1 MSGNGVTAIAGQL
14 KEGEPGA
21 AAGENQATRSGW
33 RLGFLI
39 PLYFV
44 GGVFAFAAVLAVLA
58 AWRLSEGPV
67 PIGFLTPYLQES
79 IGGLPEGWRL
89 EVGETAIAWD
99 GAARTVNLTADNVT
113 FVNRDNQ
120 RVLQVPEMAFSLW
133 GDALLQGNLRPREVT
148 ARGVSLLLTRTED
161 GGFAMGLTRSA
172 EEGEH
177 PQRPVPQIVAELFGV
192 GAAEEDALRRIRS
205 ISLMNSRVRIVDQ
218 IRDSVFGLEGHT
230 IRIRSAGDH
239 LTIQASVDL
248 SARDL
253 VLPLWIELDYRPE
266 GEQASGLVR
275 FESVRPP
282 ELVTALEAP
291 GWLAGVRFPVS
302 GEARFGYSAR
312 TGPEPLSLRLYGGEG
327 EFDLPG
333 HLPAPVPV
341 AALEIEGAVDIETR
355 SMEIRRLVYD
365 AGAFVARAEGRV
377 RVRDIGPDLDLRI
390 SGEEVPS
397 ELIGDY
403 WPLGVAEP
411 VRDWVTG
418 HVRSAIAERVIA
430 DLDIAAEMWAVDAP
444 PGEAFD
450 IDIAFRDATVTLYP
464 PFDPVTQGRGEL
476 TVTGDSFELNLE
488 SGRLGDLA
496 LSDGHL
502 AIESFAADPPVLTTE
517 FIARGTIAETV
528 ASVLHDP
535 IAAGVEGGGALLGVG
550 GTAATRVRL
559 NLPVHADV
567 ALEDTDFVANAN
579 LTGVVADGLVG
590 DFPLSAES
598 MALRVDRQGAEL
610 AGRVRSGASWL
621 DINWIERFGIEG
633 GRRELAFSGLVQSAM
648 LADQGLDETRRLQGP
663 LGLSGQLAFLGGE
676 SVGGVVEADL
686 TGAALEIGE
695 IGWRKPAGEPGRL
708 GFVHAPGPDGELTI
722 QGLDFRGGGLDIA
735 GSMTISG
742 AGELLRADLEHARLG
757 GNDLSLSVVKS
768 DDGGW
773 RARIR
778 GASLDLQ
785 PLLEADDVENTDATA
800 FEGAAID
807 IAVDSLQLR
816 PETAL
821 ESFTGDLRIEQGMPV
836 GRAGGRL
843 NGEAPLTFAAGH
855 DSAGWRFDLAAAN
868 AGLALSA
875 AGLTDAISGGSLSIG
890 GVATGP
896 DVITGVAT
904 VSDFTLRET
913 PGFARLLSLASFT
926 GIAEALSGRGLSFSL
941 AELPFAYREDRLD
954 VRKGRMVGPSIGL
967 TAEGYYA
974 PQNEQIRFVGNLIP
988 AYSISR
994 ALGAIPLLGEILG
1007 GDQGLFGVTYV
1018 VEGDA
1023 SDPEVTVNAL
1033 SALAPGILRRM
1044 FLAPVDPAETQ
1055 APPIG
1060 SEQSP

>member
-1 MSGNGVTAIAGQL
+1 M
-14 KEGEPGA
+14 KEGETGA
-21 AAGENQATRSGW
+21 AAGENQATRSRW
-33 RLGFLI
+33 RLGLLI

-161 GGFAMGLTRSA
+161 GGFAMGLTRST
-172 EEGEH
+172 EEGGH

-192 GAAEEDALRRIRS
+192 GAAEEDALRRVRS
-205 ISLMNSRVRIVDQ
+205 ISLVDSRVRIVDQ
-218 IRDSVFGLEGHT
+218 VRDRVFGLEGHT

-253 VLPLWIELDYRPE
+253 ILPLWIELDYRPE

-275 FESVRPP
+275 FEAVRPP
-282 ELVTALEAP
+282 ELVTALDAP
-291 GWLAGVRFPVS
+291 DWLAGVRFPVS

-312 TGPEPLSLRLYGGEG
+312 KGPEPLTLRLYGGEG

-341 AALEIEGAVDIETR
+341 AAMEIEGAVDIETQA
-355 SMEIRRLVYD
+355 MEIRRLVYD

-377 RVRDIGPDLDLRI
+377 RVRDIGPDLDLTI
-390 SGEEVPS
+390 SGEEVPGD
-397 ELIGDY
+397 LIGDY

-418 HVRSAIAERVIA
+418 HVRSATAERVVA
-430 DLDIAAEMWAVDAP
+430 ALDIAAEMWGLDQP
-444 PGEAFD
+444 PGRAFD

-464 PFDPVTQGRGEL
+464 PFDPITQGRGEL
-476 TVTGDSFELNLE
+476 TVTGDSFELKLE

-496 LSDGHL
+496 LSDGHV
-502 AIESFAADPPVLTTE
+502 AIESFAANPPVLTTE
-517 FIARGTIAETV
+517 FVTRGTIAETV

-535 IAAGVEGGGALLGVG
+535 IAASVEGGGTLLGVG

-559 NLPVHADV
+559 NLPIHAGV
-567 ALEDTDFVANAN
+567 SLEDTDFVANAN
-579 LTGVVADGLVG
+579 LTGVVADGLLG
-590 DFPLSAES
+590 DLALSAES
-598 MALRVDRQGAEL
+598 MALSVDRRGAEL
-610 AGRVRSGASWL
+610 AGRVHSGASWL
-621 DINWIERFGIEG
+621 DINWIEHFGVEG
-633 GRRELAFSGLVQSAM
+633 GRRELAFSGQVQSAL
-648 LADQGLDETRRLQGP
+648 LADQGIDQARRLQGP
-663 LGLSGQLAFLGGE
+663 LGLSGRLAFQGGD
-676 SVGGVVEADL
+676 SVGGAVEADL
-686 TGAALEIGE
+686 SEAALEIGE

-708 GFVHAPGPDGELTI
+708 GFLHVPGPDGNVAI
-722 QGLDFRGGGLDIA
+722 RNLDFHGGGLDIA
-735 GSMTISG
+735 GSLMISG
-742 AGELLRADLEHARLG
+742 AGDLLRADLERARLG
-757 GNDLSLSVVKS
+757 GNDLALSLVKAE
-768 DDGGW
+768 DGAW
-773 RARIR
+773 RTRIR

-785 PLLEADDVENTDATA
+785 TLLEADDREGADLTA

-807 IAVDSLQLR
+807 IAVDSVRLR
-816 PETAL
+816 QETAL

-836 GRAGGRL
+836 GRAEGLL
-843 NGEAPLTFAAGH
+843 NGEAALTFAAGH
-855 DSAGWRFDLAAAN
+855 DGSGWRFDLASAN

-875 AGLTDAISGGSLSIG
+875 AGLTDAISGGDLSIG
-890 GVATGP
+890 GVAAGP

-941 AELPFAYREDRLD
+941 AELPFAYREGRVD

-974 PQNEQIRFVGNLIP
+974 PQTEQIRFVGNLIP
-988 AYSISR
+988 AYSISQV
-994 ALGAIPLLGEILG
+994 LGAIPLLGQILG

-1023 SDPEVTVNAL
+1023 SDPQVTVNPL

-1044 FLAPVDPAETQ
+1044 FLAPVDPVEAT
-1055 APPIG
+1055 PPPTG
-1060 SEQSP
+1060 SMQSP